1 MDIAVV
7 PVIVFSLRHSQSCF
21 TNLNGIGTTFSAFVD
36 PWFTKDTAV
45 YFDNVSARSCG
56 IWWHFIASVMVC
68 CISLVSRT
76 STAILFYRFLVGQSA
91 HLSKSVNFNFRNMG
105 DEVSRSCLINLALD
119 LSGIW
124 MKLARALALEDEVE
138 RIKEDNRG
146 NVSEQAYRM
155 LLNWK
160 QRKGSLATLQ
170 VLGEALEKPTVP
182 RKDLAQKYCK
192 NNNPSSWETGKR
204 FRKSSLHV

>member
-1 MDIAVV
+1 
-7 PVIVFSLRHSQSCF
+7 
-21 TNLNGIGTTFSAFVD
+21 
-36 PWFTKDTAV
+36 
-45 YFDNVSARSCG
+45 
-56 IWWHFIASVMVC
+56 MVC
-68 CISLVSRT
+68 CMSLVSTT
-76 STAILFYRFLVGQSA
+76 STAILFNRFLVGQSA

-105 DEVSRSCLINLALD
+105 DEVSRSFLINLALD
-119 LSGIW
+119 LSTTW
-124 MKLARALALEDEVE
+124 RTLARALALEGEVE

-170 VLGEALEKPTVP
+170 VLGEALKKPTVS

-192 NNNPSSWETGKR
+192 NENPGSWETGKK